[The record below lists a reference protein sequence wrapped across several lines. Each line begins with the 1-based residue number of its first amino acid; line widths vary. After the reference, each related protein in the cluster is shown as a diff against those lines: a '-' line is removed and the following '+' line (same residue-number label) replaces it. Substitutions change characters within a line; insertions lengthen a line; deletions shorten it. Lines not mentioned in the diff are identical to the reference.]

1 MDPKKVGSLI
11 KKIRQDN
18 NLTQKD
24 LADKYGVTY
33 QAVSKWENGTNLP
46 DISLIKEICNDYN
59 IDVNDFLDGNNKKK
73 EVKHKNTFLLFI
85 IPLIIIL
92 SVIFVLYIVNNYNP
106 SKPGF
111 NFKTISTTCDAFKVT
126 GSIAYDKNNSS
137 IFINNINYCGGD
149 DVNKYESITCTLKE
163 NDKTIY
169 TCDEKNNL
177 KLEDY
182 LSELKIKVDHF
193 EQSCKI
199 YKEDTLVLTIE
210 AKDGSKKI
218 TYDIPLHFD
227 DEC

>member
-1 MDPKKVGSLI
+1 MDPKKVGNLI
-11 KKIRQDN
+11 KQIRLDN
-18 NLTQKD
+18 HLTQKD

-59 IDVNDFLDGNNKKK
+59 IDVNDFLDGNNTKK
-73 EVKHKNTFLLFI
+73 EVKKKNTFLLFI
-85 IPLIIIL
+85 IPLIILIGIA
-92 SVIFVLYIVNNYNP
+92 VIIFVANYN
-106 SKPGF
+106 KPKF
-111 NFKTISTTCDAFKVT
+111 NFKTLSTTCDAFKVT

-149 DVNKYESITCTLKE
+149 DVNKYESITCILKE

-169 TCDEKNNL
+169 TCTEMNNI

-210 AKDGSKKI
+210 AKDGSRKI

>member
-1 MDPKKVGSLI
+1 MDQKKVGALI
-11 KKIRQDN
+11 KQIRLDN
-18 NLTQKD
+18 HLTQKD

-46 DISLIKEICNDYN
+46 DITLIKEICNDYN
-59 IDVNDFLDGNNKKK
+59 IDVNEFLNGNKKDNK
-73 EVKHKNTFLLFI
+73 NKKHNAMLFI
-85 IPLIIIL
+85 APLIILIII
-92 SVIFVLYIVNNYNP
+92 SIIIFIANRN
-106 SKPGF
+106 KPTY
-111 NFKTISTTCDAFKVT
+111 NFKTLTTSCDAFKVT

-149 DVNKYESITCTLKE
+149 DVNKYESITCILYE
-163 NDKTIY
+163 NDKILY
-169 TCDEKNNL
+169 KCDEKNNV

-199 YKEDTLVLTIE
+199 YKEDTLSLTIE
-210 AKDGSKKI
+210 AKDGNKKI